1 MYRFKLEALLNHR
14 RHQEEIHQKN
24 LAEANKKL
32 LYEQKKLRTK
42 KKEQRRY
49 VQKVQ
54 EKQKKGATVR
64 DIVLYINYLAKL
76 TIVIAEQ
83 RHRVDTA
90 GKQVEQMRVEL
101 LATVKKRKIL
111 ERLKEREWLLYQ
123 QKIRND
129 ERKLMDEIGSA
140 RHARKT

>member
-64 DIVLYINYLAKL
+64 DIVLYMNYLAKL